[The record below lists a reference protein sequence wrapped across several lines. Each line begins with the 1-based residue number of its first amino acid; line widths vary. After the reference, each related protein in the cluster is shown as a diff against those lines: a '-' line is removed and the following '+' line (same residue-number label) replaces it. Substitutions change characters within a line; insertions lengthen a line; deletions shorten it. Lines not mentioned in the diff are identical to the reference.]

1 MSCIELL
8 QRQIATKRR
17 QPLNSVTNL
26 EIEQGQRKFET
37 GILQRQTALGEVNE
51 KDTGEIRSVEQL
63 QRECK
68 KLTFQLD

>member
-1 MSCIELL
+1 MCYHYLSTFLFFLVSGIELL

-37 GILQRQTALGEVNE
+37 GSLQRQAALGEVNE
-51 KDTGEIRSVEQL
+51 KDTGEY
-63 QRECK
+63 
-68 KLTFQLD
+68 